1 MFLDTSA
8 LYLLERHRAFEADLE
23 RGAMEARQRAE
34 VRFAGSGDQA
44 DETTASG
51 RVGGVV
57 LGDRP
62 RGRSGASANI
72 GRAQHLDPTAC
83 TEQHTGRFV
92 RPIHP

>member
-23 RGAMEARQRAE
+23 RGALQARQRAE
-34 VRFAGSGDQA
+34 LRFAGSEDQA
-44 DETTASG
+44 NETTASG
-51 RVGGVV
+51 RIDGVV

-62 RGRSGASANI
+62 GGRSGLRADV
-72 GRAQHLDPTAC
+72 GGAQHLDPTPC
-83 TEQHTGRFV
+83 TEQHAGRFV